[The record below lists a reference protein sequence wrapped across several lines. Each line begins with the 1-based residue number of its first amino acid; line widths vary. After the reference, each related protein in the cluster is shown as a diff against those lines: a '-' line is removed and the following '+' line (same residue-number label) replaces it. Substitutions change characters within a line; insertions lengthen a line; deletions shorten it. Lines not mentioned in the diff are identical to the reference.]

1 MYLGFVVI
9 DIEKEASPFR
19 NLVCKKTFSSIK
31 YNITRKVRICL
42 EYARI
47 KSIMSS

>member
-19 NLVCKKTFSSIK
+19 NLVCMFDQSLMKENLFKHKI
-31 YNITRKVRICL
+31 
-42 EYARI
+42 
-47 KSIMSS
+47 